1 MPARAKT
8 EIRVLVVQHD
18 RLYRDLL
25 RVALSHAS
33 GIELV
38 GVFADGADVVRA
50 AAPMRP
56 QVAVLDI
63 DPSGHNGVALALRL
77 RRAWP
82 ELGIVLL
89 VSDRDSDLMASV
101 PSHGL
106 QAWSYFVNKTH
117 HGLTAL
123 LRAIQVTHARLLDLG
138 EIEAAKM
145 QGPERPT
152 APRARLTRRQHEIF
166 GLLARGL
173 TNRAIADTLQL
184 KEKTIENQ
192 LAAIYERLD
201 PEGDRSRIHLRV
213 WAALRFAQLSG
224 ADPLPT
230 E

>member
-1 MPARAKT
+1 MPAREKSA
-8 EIRVLVVQHD
+8 IRVMIVQHD

-25 RVALSHAS
+25 SVALGHAN
-33 GIELV
+33 GVEVV
-38 GVFADGADVVRA
+38 GVFADGDSARDA
-50 AAPMRP
+50 ASLRP
-56 QVAVLDI
+56 QVAVLDV
-63 DPSGHNGVALALRL
+63 DPRGHNGVALALRL

-82 ELGIVLL
+82 DLGIVML

-106 QAWSYFVNKTH
+106 QEWSYFVNKSL

-138 EIEAAKM
+138 DVEAARIPV
-145 QGPERPT
+145 PERS
-152 APRARLTRRQHEIF
+152 APPQPSLTRRQYEIF

-213 WAALRFAQLSG
+213 WAALRFAQLRG
-224 ADPLPT
+224 AGAMPT
-230 E
+230 D

>member
-1 MPARAKT
+1 MPAREKRA
-8 EIRVLVVQHD
+8 IRVMIVQHD

-25 RVALSHAS
+25 SVALGHAN
-33 GIELV
+33 GVEVV
-38 GVFADGADVVRA
+38 GVFADGDSARDA
-50 AAPMRP
+50 ASLRP
-56 QVAVLDI
+56 QVAVLDV
-63 DPSGHNGVALALRL
+63 DPRGHNGVALALRL

-82 ELGIVLL
+82 DLGIVML
-89 VSDRDSDLMASV
+89 VSDHDSDLMASV

-106 QAWSYFVNKTH
+106 QDWSYFVNKSH

-138 EIEAAKM
+138 DVGAARIPV
-145 QGPERPT
+145 PERS
-152 APRARLTRRQHEIF
+152 APPQPSLTRRQVEIF

-213 WAALRFAQLSG
+213 WAALRFAQLRG
-224 ADPLPT
+224 AGVTPID
-230 E
+230 

>member
-1 MPARAKT
+1 MPARDKSA
-8 EIRVLVVQHD
+8 IRVMIVQHD

-25 RVALSHAS
+25 SVALDHAN
-33 GIELV
+33 GVEVV
-38 GVFADGADVVRA
+38 GVFADGDSARDA
-50 AAPMRP
+50 ASLRP
-56 QVAVLDI
+56 QVAVLDV
-63 DPSGHNGVALALRL
+63 DPRGHNGVALALRL

-82 ELGIVLL
+82 DLGIVML

-106 QAWSYFVNKTH
+106 QDWSYFVNKSL

-138 EIEAAKM
+138 DVGPARIPV
-145 QGPERPT
+145 PERS
-152 APRARLTRRQHEIF
+152 APPRPSLTRRQVEIF

-213 WAALRFAQLSG
+213 WAALRFAQLRG
-224 ADPLPT
+224 AGVMPT
-230 E
+230 D

>member
-1 MPARAKT
+1 MSARVKSA
-8 EIRVLVVQHD
+8 IRVMVVQHD

-25 RVALSHAS
+25 RVALGHAS
-33 GIELV
+33 GVEVV
-38 GVFADGADVVRA
+38 GVFADGSDLVQTA
-50 AAPMRP
+50 AALRP

-63 DPSGHNGVALALRL
+63 DPTGHNGVALALRL

-82 ELGIVLL
+82 DLGIVLL
-89 VSDRDSDLMASV
+89 GSDRDGDLMASV

-106 QAWSYFVNKTH
+106 QEWSYFVNKSH
-117 HGLTAL
+117 HGLNAL
-123 LRAIQVTHARLLDLG
+123 LRAIQVTHARLLDLSDV
-138 EIEAAKM
+138 EPARIQA
-145 QGPERPT
+145 PERA
-152 APRARLTRRQHEIF
+152 APAHPRLTRRQHEIF
-166 GLLARGL
+166 GLLARGM

-213 WAALRFAQLSG
+213 WAALRFAQLRGNG
-224 ADPLPT
+224 ATPA

>member
-1 MPARAKT
+1 MPARVKSA
-8 EIRVLVVQHD
+8 IRVMIVQHD

-25 RVALSHAS
+25 SVALGHAN
-33 GIELV
+33 GVEVV
-38 GVFADGADVVRA
+38 GVFADGDSTRDA
-50 AAPMRP
+50 ASLRP
-56 QVAVLDI
+56 QVAVLDV
-63 DPSGHNGVALALRL
+63 DPRGHNGVALALRL

-82 ELGIVLL
+82 DLGIVML

-106 QAWSYFVNKTH
+106 QDWSYFVNKSL

-138 EIEAAKM
+138 DVEAARIPV
-145 QGPERPT
+145 PERS
-152 APRARLTRRQHEIF
+152 APPRPSLTRRQVEIF

-213 WAALRFAQLSG
+213 WAALRFAQLRG
-224 ADPLPT
+224 AGVMPT
-230 E
+230 D